1 MSAGSLVP
9 SWWWVFLLILAGE
22 VVFVHCIET
31 YLHLTTGTHTLWMLV
46 GLAFVFAPGT
56 PPASLCRLAGVA
68 AAVYD
73 RRLCHG
79 GAGCRMHGG
88 ARAPRPFQPPHGR
101 LK

>member
-79 GAGCRMHGG
+79 VAGC
-88 ARAPRPFQPPHGR
+88 
-101 LK
+101 